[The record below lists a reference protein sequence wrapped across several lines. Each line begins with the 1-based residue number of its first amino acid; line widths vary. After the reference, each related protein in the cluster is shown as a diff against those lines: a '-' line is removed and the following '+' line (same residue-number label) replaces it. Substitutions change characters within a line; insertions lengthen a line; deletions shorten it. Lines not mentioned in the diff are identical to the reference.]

1 MLFKRSCCTREPY
14 TKITAA
20 CFLQAKISISGESHT
35 AFSKKNC
42 AFAGT
47 LGFNDNSKNKTF
59 FFSSQVWEGGVPV
72 AFPPSILLHYNL
84 KCSFIRNTAQIFSYP
99 LVMAVERH
107 VNLTRVQHS
116 LLFLNLEY
124 FILGSFA
131 TLKHNES
138 QAANYLRGN
147 KTLNYT
153 QMLSCTKRTIISQN
167 HCQIK
172 VPIWKLSHICVWC
185 SCSCLTA
192 HKFCFPLSDCYSN
205 DIKEQLQQNDNNQSV
220 KSSNCRRSVLI

>member
-1 MLFKRSCCTREPY
+1 MGLPGPY
-14 TKITAA
+14 TPKSPQLAFFKQKYPSLENHILFFPSKTVYLQVYWDLITI
-20 CFLQAKISISGESHT
+20 QRITH
-35 AFSKKNC
+35 
-42 AFAGT
+42 
-47 LGFNDNSKNKTF
+47 F
-59 FFSSQVWEGGVPV
+59 FQPSVGRRCVPV
-72 AFPPSILLHYNL
+72 AFPPSILLHYYL

-99 LVMAVERH
+99 LVTAVERH

-124 FILGSFA
+124 FILGSFT

-153 QMLSCTKRTIISQN
+153 QMLSCTKRTIICQN

>member
-1 MLFKRSCCTREPY
+1 MGLPESYTPKSLQLAFFKQKYPSLENHTLVFPSK
-14 TKITAA
+14 TVH
-20 CFLQAKISISGESHT
+20 LQVHWD
-35 AFSKKNC
+35 
-42 AFAGT
+42 
-47 LGFNDNSKNKTF
+47 FNDNSKSNTF
-59 FFSSQVWEGGVPV
+59 FPAKCGKGVCAYCFSPKYFLV
-72 AFPPSILLHYNL
+72 HYYL
-84 KCSFIRNTAQIFSYP
+84 KCSFIRNTASEFSYM
-99 LVMAVERH
+99 LVMAVERQ
-107 VNLTRVQHS
+107 VDLTRVQHS
-116 LLFLNLEY
+116 SLFLNLEY
-124 FILGSFA
+124 FIWGSFT

-153 QMLSCTKRTIISQN
+153 QMLSCTKRTIICQN

-205 DIKEQLQQNDNNQSV
+205 GIKEHLQQNDNNQYV

>member
-1 MLFKRSCCTREPY
+1 MGLAEPY
-14 TKITAA
+14 TPKLLQLAFFKQKYSSLGNHTLFFPCKTVHLQVHWDSMTIQRITH
-20 CFLQAKISISGESHT
+20 F
-35 AFSKKNC
+35 
-42 AFAGT
+42 
-47 LGFNDNSKNKTF
+47 
-59 FFSSQVWEGGVPV
+59 
-72 AFPPSILLHYNL
+72 FPPKCEKGLCAYCFPPKYFLVHYYF

-107 VNLTRVQHS
+107 INLTRAQHS

-124 FILGSFA
+124 FILGSFT

-138 QAANYLRGN
+138 QAANYRRGN

-153 QMLSCTKRTIISQN
+153 QMLSCTKRTIICQN

-192 HKFCFPLSDCYSN
+192 HKFCFPFSDCYSN

>member
-1 MLFKRSCCTREPY
+1 
-14 TKITAA
+14 
-20 CFLQAKISISGESHT
+20 
-35 AFSKKNC
+35 
-42 AFAGT
+42 
-47 LGFNDNSKNKTF
+47 
-59 FFSSQVWEGGVPV
+59 
-72 AFPPSILLHYNL
+72 
-84 KCSFIRNTAQIFSYP
+84 
-99 LVMAVERH
+99 MAVERH

-124 FILGSFA
+124 FILGSFT

-138 QAANYLRGN
+138 WAANYLRGN

-153 QMLSCTKRTIISQN
+153 QMLSCTKRTIICQN

-192 HKFCFPLSDCYSN
+192 HKFCFPFSNCYSN
-205 DIKEQLQQNDNNQSV
+205 DIKEQLQQNDNN
-220 KSSNCRRSVLI
+220 